1 MALGNRLRRAR
12 IEAALT
18 QQRVAELANVERNT
32 IWRYEAE
39 VHEPSASILNVL
51 ANIYGKP
58 VAWFWEEAET
68 GAAPVETN
76 EPTDPDLD
84 ADRELLMNEVD
95 LAFRQVAP
103 ELSDEAIR
111 AIAAFIRFTHTEEE
125 RERREREGGSL

>member
-58 VAWFWEEAET
+58 VAWFWEEEVT
-68 GAAPVETN
+68 RAAPVETD

-95 LAFRQVAP
+95 LAFRSISN

-111 AIAAFIRFTHTEEE
+111 SIADYIRFVHEREE
-125 RERREREGGSL
+125 RQRRESQG

>member
-76 EPTDPDLD
+76 EPTDPDLE

-95 LAFRQVAP
+95 LAFRSISN

-111 AIAAFIRFTHTEEE
+111 SIADYIRFVHEREE
-125 RERREREGGSL
+125 RQRRESQG

>member
-1 MALGNRLRRAR
+1 MALGDRLRRAR

-58 VAWFWEEAET
+58 VAWFWEEEET
-68 GAAPVETN
+68 GAAPVETD

-95 LAFRQVAP
+95 LAFRQVAR
-103 ELSDEAIR
+103 ELSGDTLR
-111 AIAAFIRFTHTEEE
+111 SIAAFIRFAIAEDD
-125 RERREREGGSL
+125 RERRENEGET

>member
-58 VAWFWEEAET
+58 VAWFWEEEVT
-68 GAAPVETN
+68 GAAPVETD

-95 LAFRQVAP
+95 LAFRSISN

-111 AIAAFIRFTHTEEE
+111 SIADYIRFVHEREE
-125 RERREREGGSL
+125 RQRRESQG